1 MTPRERLLQVAPLLW
16 GERWQT
22 AMAEE
27 MGISRRTVSRYAL
40 WKPLPRK
47 LAQELDAALLARLE
61 AMVEALEVPADLR
74 AGVQI
79 AIDDI
84 KGFMKGRADAER

>member
-1 MTPRERLLQVAPLLW
+1 MTGRERLLQIAPLLW

-27 MGISRRTVSRYAL
+27 LGISRRTVSRYAL
-40 WKPLPRK
+40 WKPLPAKVAR
-47 LAQELDAALLARLE
+47 ELDVALLARLE
-61 AMVEALEVPADLR
+61 AMVNALEVPERLK

-84 KGFMKGRADAER
+84 KGFLKGPADAEG